1 MEIIKG
7 KHLFQFKDL
16 NIYNYNKII
25 ENILSSL
32 NDLHSKRELP
42 SRKEPKDVY
51 IEKTINRL
59 KSVSKIIPNFSST
72 ETFTINGKNVNYLHK
87 NCKKIFKDIN
97 LFYINILTQYMVIQ
111 LYLIF

>member
-42 SRKEPKDVY
+42 SSRKEPKKPQQEIPKEFH
-51 IEKTINRL
+51 IETKRNQR
-59 KSVSKIIPNFSST
+59 KIEQENIGKVLG
-72 ETFTINGKNVNYLHK
+72 TFRESQDKYGSHLVDPLG
-87 NCKKIFKDIN
+87 
-97 LFYINILTQYMVIQ
+97 
-111 LYLIF
+111 